1 MEKVIIIIG
10 SGCREYTIAKKL
22 KEDVAKLVE
31 NSYKFICFTTQEN
44 GMMNNI
50 VDVVYPYDGF
60 NNPDSLFIEFIDC
73 HKDIIDFVFIG
84 PENPLADGIVDFL
97 SFKNVKSFGPSKF
110 FATIESS
117 KIFCRNFMKINNL
130 DIYSPN
136 FLEIKYLD
144 NILNLTE
151 IEISKLSNFREANI
165 NYIDSNGRTIHIDRG
180 HDISIRD
187 KFNKF
192 YQSEI
197 SNFGKV
203 VIKKDGLCGG
213 KGVIVQSVDFND
225 NQSKDT
231 ILKEIIGSYIHK
243 YDLLIEQ
250 KLEGQ
255 EFSLNTFTDGYHYV
269 HCPPI
274 QDYKRLLNNDEGP
287 NTGGM
292 GCVAYENNTLPFLTN
307 DDIYKCQH
315 INQEIIERLNKYGKT
330 NNYNTTY
337 NGILYG
343 SFIKTNDG
351 NIKVIE
357 YNSRLGD
364 PETMIVMALLESNFY
379 NLCKLVITSC
389 LDIYTPV
396 FKKDAAICLYYV
408 PDKYPTVVL
417 GVNKYNSYY
426 DIYMNDIVEDEQITL
441 AYGNCKRTGEH
452 LYSMKSRTLS
462 ITTTQP
468 TFYQAY
474 HKIYQT
480 CHKVVGKLHYRTDIG
495 DKFLSRY
502 QKSGVSIENAEESL
516 KNIKQNILATYN
528 NSVISEY
535 GSFGGEYK
543 LDDNNTLVA
552 SIDGVGSKSIASNSI
567 YGIDGFRMLGQ
578 DIVGHSINDILVQ
591 GATPLFFLDYFGT
604 ACLNKKELEYF
615 IEGVSSICVEYGNIP
630 ILGGETAE
638 MPLVYRTNESDL
650 IGCIIGVKDN
660 NFFKSPMKSGNI
672 LINLPSVGPHTN
684 GFTLIND
691 LLIDKKLTD
700 IDIEFI
706 KSLLTPHKCYLNEVK
721 QIIDIV
727 GYDSITGM
735 CHITGGGFYQNM
747 SRVVP
752 KDLQIE
758 LYHDIVFPKWCL
770 ELQNKLNISRDEMLQ
785 VYNCGLGYIVI
796 IDEHKRQEL
805 NDLNIKFEIIGEL
818 K

>member
-10 SGCREYTIAKKL
+10 SGCREYTIAKRL
-22 KEDVAKLVE
+22 KEDVVKAGKK
-31 NSYKFICFTTQEN
+31 SYRFVCFTTQEN
-44 GMMNNI
+44 SMMNSM
-50 VDVVYPYDGF
+50 VDVVYPYDGIHK
-60 NNPDSLFIEFIDC
+60 PDSLFIEFINY
-73 HKDIIDFVFIG
+73 HINYIDFVFIG
-84 PENPLADGIVDFL
+84 PENPLADGVIDFL
-97 SFKNVKSFGPSKF
+97 SFKHIKSFGPTKF
-110 FATIESS
+110 YANIESS
-117 KIFCRNFMKINNL
+117 KIFCRNFMKNNNL
-130 DIYSPN
+130 DTYSPKY
-136 FLEIKYLD
+136 LEINYLD

-151 IEISKLSNFREANI
+151 LEISKLSNFREANI
-165 NYIDSNGRTIHIDRG
+165 NYVNCNGKTIHIDRG

-192 YQSEI
+192 YQTEL
-197 SNFGKV
+197 SNFDEI
-203 VIKKDGLCGG
+203 VIKRDELCGG
-213 KGVIVQSVDFND
+213 KGVIVQGVDFTD
-225 NQSKDT
+225 VQVRDV
-231 ILKEIIGSYIHK
+231 ILKEIIGSYVNK
-243 YDLLIEQ
+243 YSILVEQ

-255 EFSLNTFTDGYHYV
+255 EFSLNTFTDGYHYI
-269 HCPPI
+269 HCPPV

-292 GCVAYENNTLPFLTN
+292 GCVAYENNTLPFLN
-307 DDIYKCQH
+307 NEDIYKCQH
-315 INQEIIERLNKYGKT
+315 INQEIIERLNKYGRK
-330 NNYNTTY
+330 NNYSDVY
-337 NGILYG
+337 NGVLYG

-364 PETMIVMALLESNFY
+364 PETMVIMALLESNFY
-379 NLCKLVITSC
+379 NLCSSIINSC
-389 LDIYTPV
+389 LDIYKPV

-408 PDKYPTVVL
+408 PDKYPNVVL

-426 DIYMNDIVEDEQITL
+426 DIYMNDILKDEELTL

-468 TFYQAY
+468 TLYTAY
-474 HKIYQT
+474 HKIYQNST
-480 CHKVVGKLHYRTDIG
+480 KIVGKLHFRTDIG
-495 DKFLSRY
+495 DNFLSRY

-516 KNIKQNILATYN
+516 KNIKNSILTTYN

-552 SIDGVGSKSIASNSI
+552 SIDGVGSKSITSNSI
-567 YGIDGFRMLGQ
+567 YGIDGFKMLGQ

-591 GATPLFFLDYFGT
+591 GAIPLFFLDYFGT
-604 ACLNKKELEYF
+604 ANLNKKELEYF

-660 NFFKSPMKSGNI
+660 QFFKNSMKKGDI

-691 LLIDKKLTD
+691 LIVDKVLSNNEKD
-700 IDIEFI
+700 FI

-721 QIIDIV
+721 QIIDTV

-752 KDLQIE
+752 KDLQIK

-770 ELQNKLNISRDEMLQ
+770 ELQNKLNISREEMLQ

-818 K
+818 N

>member
-1 MEKVIIIIG
+1 MEKVIVIVG
-10 SGCREYTIAKKL
+10 SGCREYTIAKRL
-22 KEDVAKLVE
+22 KEDVVKAGKNPYRFV
-31 NSYKFICFTTQEN
+31 CFTTQEN
-44 GMMNNI
+44 SMMNSI
-50 VDVVYPYDGF
+50 VDVVYPYDGIH
-60 NNPDSLFIEFIDC
+60 NPDSLFIEFINC
-73 HKDIIDFVFIG
+73 HSDIIEFVFIG
-84 PENPLADGIVDFL
+84 PENPLADGIVDFV
-97 SFKNVKSFGPSKF
+97 SFKNIKSIGPTKF
-110 FATIESS
+110 YANIESS
-117 KIFCRNFMKINNL
+117 KIFCRNFMKNNNL
-130 DIYSPN
+130 DTYSPN
-136 FLEIKYLD
+136 YFEIKYLD

-151 IEISKLSNFREANI
+151 LEISKLSNFREANT
-165 NYIDSNGRTIHIDRG
+165 NYIDSNGKTIHIDRG
-180 HDISIRD
+180 HDIGIRD

-192 YQSEI
+192 YQTEL
-197 SNFGKV
+197 SNFDKV
-203 VIKKDGLCGG
+203 VIKRDELCGG
-213 KGVIVQSVDFND
+213 KGVIVQGVDFTD
-225 NQSKDT
+225 NQTRDI
-231 ILKEIIGSYIHK
+231 ILKEIIGSYVNK
-243 YDLLIEQ
+243 YNILIEQ

-255 EFSLNTFTDGYHYV
+255 EFSLNTFTDGYHHI
-269 HCPPI
+269 HCPPV

-292 GCVAYENNTLPFLTN
+292 GCVAYENNTLPFLN
-307 DDIYKCQH
+307 NEDIYKCQH
-315 INQEIIERLNKYGKT
+315 INQEIIERLNKYGS
-330 NNYNTTY
+330 NNNKNVY
-337 NGILYG
+337 NGVLYG
-343 SFIKTNDG
+343 SFMKTNDG
-351 NIKVIE
+351 DIRVIE

-364 PETMIVMALLESNFY
+364 PETMVVMALLESNFY
-379 NLCKLVITSC
+379 TLCTSIINSC
-389 LDIYTPV
+389 LDIYKPV

-408 PDKYPTVVL
+408 PDKYPNVVL

-426 DIYMNDIVEDEQITL
+426 DIYMNDILKDDQLAL

-468 TFYQAY
+468 TLYQAY
-474 HKIYQT
+474 HKIYQNSR
-480 CHKVVGKLHYRTDIG
+480 KIVGKLHFRTDIG
-495 DKFLSRY
+495 DNFLSRY

-516 KNIKQNILATYN
+516 KNIKNSILDTYN

-552 SIDGVGSKSIASNSI
+552 SIDGVGSKSITSNSI
-567 YGIDGFRMLGQ
+567 YGIDGFKMLGQ
-578 DIVGHSINDILVQ
+578 DIIGHSINDILVQ
-591 GATPLFFLDYFGT
+591 GAIPLFFLDYFGT
-604 ACLNKKELEYF
+604 ANLNKKELEYF

-660 NFFKSPMKSGNI
+660 QFFKKSMKKGDI

-691 LLIDKKLTD
+691 LIVDKVLSNNEKD
-700 IDIEFI
+700 FI

-721 QIIDIV
+721 QIIDTV

-747 SRVVP
+747 SRVIP
-752 KDLQIE
+752 KDLQIK

-770 ELQNKLNISRDEMLQ
+770 ELQNKLNISREEMLQ

-818 K
+818 N